1 MTNNIKI
8 DEINNAIGDQVK
20 QILTDR
26 FGVKPDDNKTL
37 VEDLYLDSLDMVEL
51 YMELEKTFGI
61 YIPDDMSLQ
70 ISLMTVADLI
80 KYVTES
86 AGGKIPPSATIMAS
100 QSEQKPKYVVE
111 STGGKIPPSE
121 TIMVY
126 QSEQKPVQNS
136 FKGLYTTS
144 ASGKAKCR
152 LTGRPCQKI
161 KPGEI
166 EKNTQSL
173 NLCRQYKCIIEKN
186 FQEIMQEHTK

>member
-8 DEINNAIGDQVK
+8 DKTNNAIGDQVK
-20 QILTDR
+20 QILTDK

-37 VEDLYLDSLDMVEL
+37 VEDLYLDSLDMVTL
-51 YMELEKTFGI
+51 YIELEETFKI
-61 YIPDDMSLQ
+61 YIPDDMSSQ

-80 KYVTES
+80 KYVVES
-86 AGGKIPPSATIMAS
+86 TGGKIPPSATIMVS
-100 QSEQKPKYVVE
+100 
-111 STGGKIPPSE
+111 
-121 TIMVY
+121 

-166 EKNTQSL
+166 EKNTQLL
-173 NLCRQYKCIIEKN
+173 NLCRQHKCIIEKN

>member
-8 DEINNAIGDQVK
+8 DKTNNAIGDQVK
-20 QILTDR
+20 QILTDK
-26 FGVKPDDNKTL
+26 FLVKPDDNKTL
-37 VEDLYLDSLDMVEL
+37 VEDLNLDSLEMVEL
-51 YMELEKTFGI
+51 YMELEQTFKI
-61 YIPDDMSLQ
+61 YIPDDMSSQ
-70 ISLMTVADLI
+70 FSSMTVAELI
-80 KYVTES
+80 
-86 AGGKIPPSATIMAS
+86 
-100 QSEQKPKYVVE
+100 KYVVE
-111 STGGKIPPSE
+111 STGGNILPSA
-121 TIMVY
+121 TIMVS

-166 EKNTQSL
+166 EKNTQLL

>member
-1 MTNNIKI
+1 MSIEK
-8 DEINNAIGDQVK
+8 QVK
-20 QILTDR
+20 DILIEK
-26 FGVKPDDNKTL
+26 FAVVPDDNKTL
-37 VEDLYLDSLDMVEL
+37 VKDLYLDSLDIVEL
-51 YMELEKTFGI
+51 FMELEKTFAI
-61 YIPDDMSLQ
+61 SIPEDMAEQ
-70 ISLMTVADLI
+70 ISLMTVAELI
-80 KYVTES
+80 KYVIES
-86 AGGKIPPSATIMAS
+86 TGGNILPSATIMDSQSEQKPVIESTGGKIPPSATIMVS
-100 QSEQKPKYVVE
+100 
-111 STGGKIPPSE
+111 
-121 TIMVY
+121 

-166 EKNTQSL
+166 EKNTQLL

>member
-1 MTNNIKI
+1 MTNNIKSYKT
-8 DEINNAIGDQVK
+8 NNTIGDLVK
-20 QILTDR
+20 QILTDK
-26 FGVKPDDNKTL
+26 FWVTPDDNKTL
-37 VEDLYLDSLDMVEL
+37 VGDLNLDSLEMVEL
-51 YMELEKTFGI
+51 YMELEQTFKI
-61 YIPDDMSLQ
+61 HIPDDMSSQ
-70 ISLMTVADLI
+70 ISSMTVADLI
-80 KYVTES
+80 KYVVES
-86 AGGKIPPSATIMAS
+86 TGGMIPPSATIMVS
-100 QSEQKPKYVVE
+100 
-111 STGGKIPPSE
+111 
-121 TIMVY
+121 

-166 EKNTQSL
+166 EKNTQLL